1 MVEWIINARGDQIL
15 TVVAM
20 IWLTVMLVKIV
31 IEEKQK

>member
-1 MVEWIINARGDQIL
+1 MMEWIINATGDQIL

-31 IEEKQK
+31 IEEKQR